1 MTLGTPVAITT
12 VDPRHGGLVTLAG
25 VVLEQL
31 PGGRVSLAI
40 EHHSLRCSRDGS
52 AITVLEGLP
61 MVGEPRGHRN
71 LAPAF
76 EWAAHPL
83 HGGPRG

>member
-1 MTLGTPVAITT
+1 MTPGTPCTIETIERGV
-12 VDPRHGGLVTLAG
+12 LVTLAA
-25 VVLEQL
+25 VILDTL

-40 EHHSLRCSRDGS
+40 EGQSLRCSRDVG
-52 AITVLEGLP
+52 AITVLEGPP
-61 MVGEPRGHRN
+61 MVGAPRGHRN

-83 HGGPRG
+83 HSLEAR

>member
-1 MTLGTPVAITT
+1 MTPGTPCALTPRLGTQPSVAAVILDTF
-12 VDPRHGGLVTLAG
+12 
-25 VVLEQL
+25 

-40 EHHSLRCSRDGS
+40 EGIALRCSRDVG
-52 AITVLEGLP
+52 AVTVLEGPP

-71 LAPAF
+71 IAPAF
-76 EWAAHPL
+76 DWAAHPL

>member
-1 MTLGTPVAITT
+1 MTPGTPCT
-12 VDPRHGGLVTLAG
+12 VEATDRGAPVTLAA
-25 VVLEQL
+25 VILDTL

-40 EHHSLRCSRDGS
+40 EGIALRGSRDVG
-52 AITVLEGLP
+52 AITVLEGPP

-71 LAPAF
+71 IAPVF